1 MEAKV
6 RRIWL
11 TISEPRVI
19 TTCAVAVYIFAFFLG
34 LYINLTYTSVAL
46 GSNDR
51 WVALFWVMSGVL
63 MLSFT
68 PLAIVGAWRGMWM
81 VERPALLS
89 VALGIILAS
98 SISFF
103 THFDEGP
110 AGATHL
116 ATIVLAVSVLITRW
130 NRITTS
136 FADPVKPTIP

>member
-6 RRIWL
+6 QKIWL
-11 TISEPRVI
+11 TISEPRVL
-19 TTCAVAVYIFAFFLG
+19 TACAVAVYIFSFGLG
-34 LYINLTYTSVAL
+34 LYITTTHASVAV
-46 GSNDR
+46 GSDDR

-81 VERPALLS
+81 VERPALLA

-103 THFDEGP
+103 THFNDGP
-110 AGATHL
+110 AGAMHL
-116 ATIVLAVSVLITRW
+116 ATIVLAVAVLITRW

>member
-6 RRIWL
+6 RRLWL

-19 TTCAVAVYIFAFFLG
+19 TSCAVAVYIFSFFLG
-34 LYINLTYTSVAL
+34 LYINVTYTSVSISAD
-46 GSNDR
+46 DR
-51 WVALFWVMSGVL
+51 WVSLFWIMSGVL

-68 PLAIVGAWRGMWM
+68 PLAVVGAWRGMWM
-81 VERPALLS
+81 VERPALLA

-103 THFDEGP
+103 IHFDEGP

-116 ATIVLAVSVLITRW
+116 ATIVLAVSVLIARW

-136 FADPVKPTIP
+136 FADPVKPTLP

>member
-6 RRIWL
+6 RRFWL

-19 TTCAVAVYIFAFFLG
+19 TSCAVAVYIFAFFLG
-34 LYINLTYTSVAL
+34 LYINITYTSVSISAD
-46 GSNDR
+46 DR
-51 WVALFWVMSGVL
+51 WVSLFWIMSGVL

-68 PLAIVGAWRGMWM
+68 PLAVVGAWRGMWM
-81 VERPALLS
+81 VERPALLA

-103 THFDEGP
+103 IHFDEGP

-116 ATIVLAVSVLITRW
+116 ATIVLAISVLITRW

-136 FADPVKPTIP
+136 FADPVKPTLP